1 MSNIPVKS
9 NIFSW
14 FVGNPIAVNLL
25 MISLILGGIFIARN
39 TPIES
44 FPVIDPHMITVSVS
58 YPGAAPGEIEL
69 SINQRLEEAISG
81 IKGIHRTSSIALEG
95 IGTVKA
101 ELEDGIDKYEVLDN
115 IQTAVDRL
123 ANFPPQ
129 DADDADIAIATA
141 PQVVIAVAVFGE
153 VSEKNL
159 REFAYNVRDQLTRLE
174 GISIANV
181 LGVRDYE
188 IAIEVNESSLHKFGL
203 SFSEI
208 ADTVR
213 KFSIN
218 IPGGKIQTNTG
229 EILLRTDRQA
239 TSRIDFERIVLRT
252 QSNGS
257 QITLADVAEVNDG
270 FQAIDSHSKFNGK
283 PTAYITVERT
293 GDQQL
298 LEIEQSVR
306 EHIAQLALPAGIE
319 VAVWFNQ
326 ADHLRSSIELLAD
339 NSLLGLILVFA
350 TLVLF
355 LNLKLA
361 FWTTVGIPVA
371 FLGGFFILH
380 LGGGTINTV
389 SLFAFIVVLGLV
401 VDDAIIIGESI
412 FAKREQ
418 GLAPAEAAVA
428 GLMDVISPVTIG
440 VLTTI
445 MASLPLIFIT
455 GFLGQLLSVAPLV
468 VTGVLLVS
476 LVEAFLILPSHL
488 SNINVVSHHEG
499 IETFQSKLR
508 TGLQNIVEKV
518 YAPALQRTLKM
529 PYVIV
534 AIALTSLLL
543 VIGAI
548 NGGLIKTVLFPTI
561 SGNVISASIHLPN
574 GSPAS
579 DTQAV
584 VHKLIDAAEQTR
596 SEYDSLPDDGGPS
609 VILNISSSVGS
620 TPWQLMDSG
629 SATTNFTGRSHR
641 GEVVIQLQPN
651 ENRSFTAAEI
661 ESRWRELAII
671 PAGADVYFS
680 NRQIGNGSD
689 ISVALSHNNHESLLL
704 AVEKLKSLLAEIEGV
719 VDLQD
724 SFQAGKTEL
733 QLSLTDAG
741 LAAGLNVTE
750 LARQVRQAYQG
761 EEVQRLQRGRDDIR
775 VLVRYP
781 DKERRDLDSI
791 YKMRVRLDNGE
802 ELPFLTVAEVTET
815 RASASIR
822 RLDRKR
828 LVEVDATVVDDVANA
843 DEINAHLVDNVLPML
858 ARQIPGLE
866 FSFEGDQRELD
877 RSMSSLMQAM
887 AIAVVSIFGLLA
899 VKLRSYTQPLII
911 MSVIPIGIVGAVIG
925 HILLGFPISFL
936 SFFGIVALSGVVVN
950 DSLILMDFTNRLRD
964 QGLSLNDAVIESSK
978 RRFRPI
984 IFTSLT
990 TCVGLAP
997 IIAERSTQAQLLIP
1011 MAISLASGIL
1021 FATLITLFLVPALYT
1036 IRGSLPRFAA
1046 AGT

>member
-1 MSNIPVKS
+1 MSGIPVKS
-9 NIFSW
+9 DIFSW
-14 FVGNPIAVNLL
+14 FIGNPVAANLL
-25 MISLILGGIFIARN
+25 MISLILGGIFIARD
-39 TPIES
+39 TPIET

-81 IKGIHRTSSIALEG
+81 IKGIHRISSIALEG

-101 ELEDGIDKYEVLDN
+101 ELEDRVDKYEVLDN

-123 ANFPPQ
+123 ANFPPE
-129 DADDADIAIATA
+129 DADEANITIATA
-141 PQVVIAVAVFGE
+141 PQIVIAVAVFGD
-153 VSEKNL
+153 VSERNL
-159 REFAYNVRDQLTRLE
+159 REFAYSVRDELTSLE

-188 IAIEVNESSLHKFGL
+188 IAIEVNEPSLRKFGL

-208 ADTVR
+208 ADAVR
-213 KFSIN
+213 KSSIN
-218 IPGGKIQTNTG
+218 LPGGKIQTSTG
-229 EILLRTDRQA
+229 EILLRTDKQA
-239 TSRIDFERIVLRT
+239 TKRIDFERIVLRT

-257 QITLADVAEVNDG
+257 QITLSDVAEVNDG
-270 FQAIDSHSKFNGK
+270 FQAIDAHSKFNGK
-283 PTAYITVERT
+283 PAAYISVERT
-293 GDQQL
+293 GDQQM

-306 EHIAQLALPAGIE
+306 DHIAQLALPAGIE
-319 VAVWFNQ
+319 TAVWFNE
-326 ADHLRSSIELLAD
+326 AENLRSSVDLLAD
-339 NSLLGLILVFA
+339 NALLGLILVFA

-371 FLGGFFILH
+371 FLGGFMVIH
-380 LGGGTINTV
+380 LGGGTINMI

-412 FAKREQ
+412 FARREQ
-418 GLAPAEAAVA
+418 GHGPVEAAVA

-445 MASLPLIFIT
+445 MASLPLIFTT

-468 VTGVLLVS
+468 VIGVLLVS

-488 SNINVVSHHEG
+488 SNIHVTSTHAGFEA
-499 IETFQSKLR
+499 IQSKLR
-508 TGLQNIVEKV
+508 TGLQNIIEKV
-518 YAPALQRTLKM
+518 YVPTLKQALKI

-534 AIALTSLLL
+534 AIAIASLLL

-548 NGGLIKTVLFPTI
+548 NGGLIKTVMFPTI

-574 GSPAS
+574 GSPATN
-579 DTQAV
+579 TQAV
-584 VHKLIDAAEQTR
+584 VHKLIEAAEQTR
-596 SEYDSLPDDGGPS
+596 SEYDMLSNDGDSS
-609 VILNISSSVGS
+609 VIRNISASVGI
-620 TPWQLMDSG
+620 TPWQLMSSG

-651 ENRSFTAAEI
+651 ENRDFTAAKI

-671 PAGADVYFS
+671 PAGVDVYFS

-689 ISVALSHNNHESLLL
+689 ISVALSHKNHESLLL
-704 AVEKLKSLLAEIEGV
+704 AVEKLKSLLAKIEGV

-775 VLVRYP
+775 VLVRYT

-802 ELPFLTVAEVTET
+802 ELPFLTVAKVTET
-815 RASASIR
+815 RASFSIR

-828 LVEVDATVVDDVANA
+828 MVEVDAEVIEDVANA

-866 FSFEGDQRELD
+866 FSFEGDQRELA
-877 RSMSSLMQAM
+877 RSLTSLMQAM
-887 AIAVVSIFGLLA
+887 VIAIVSIYGLLA
-899 VKLRSYTQPLII
+899 VQLRSYTQPLII
-911 MSVIPIGIVGAVIG
+911 MSVIPVGIVGAIFG
-925 HILLGFPISFL
+925 HILLGFPVSFL

-950 DSLILMDFTNRLRD
+950 DSLILMDLINRLRD
-964 QGLSLNDAVIESSK
+964 QGMSLSDAVIESSK

-1011 MAISLASGIL
+1011 MALSLASGIL
-1021 FATLITLFLVPALYT
+1021 FATLITLFLVPALYM
-1036 IRGSLPRFAA
+1036 IRSSLPRFTS
-1046 AGT
+1046 GS

>member
-1 MSNIPVKS
+1 MSGIPVKS
-9 NIFSW
+9 DIFSW
-14 FVGNPIAVNLL
+14 FIGNPVAANLL
-25 MISLILGGIFIARN
+25 MISLILGGIFIARD
-39 TPIES
+39 TPIET

-81 IKGIHRTSSIALEG
+81 IKGIHRISSIALEG

-101 ELEDGIDKYEVLDN
+101 ELEDRVDKYEVLDN

-123 ANFPPQ
+123 ANFPPE
-129 DADDADIAIATA
+129 DADEANITIATA
-141 PQVVIAVAVFGE
+141 PQIVIAVAVFGD
-153 VSEKNL
+153 VSERNL
-159 REFAYNVRDQLTRLE
+159 REFAYSVRDELTSLE

-188 IAIEVNESSLHKFGL
+188 IAIEVNEPSLRKFGL

-208 ADTVR
+208 ADAVR
-213 KFSIN
+213 KSSIN
-218 IPGGKIQTNTG
+218 LPGGKIQTSTG
-229 EILLRTDRQA
+229 EILLRTDKQA
-239 TSRIDFERIVLRT
+239 TKRIDFERIVLRT

-257 QITLADVAEVNDG
+257 QITLSDVAEVNDG
-270 FQAIDSHSKFNGK
+270 FQAIDAHSKFNGK
-283 PTAYITVERT
+283 PAAYISVERT
-293 GDQQL
+293 GDQQM

-306 EHIAQLALPAGIE
+306 DHIAQLALPAGIE
-319 VAVWFNQ
+319 TAVWFNE
-326 ADHLRSSIELLAD
+326 AENLRSSVDLLAD
-339 NSLLGLILVFA
+339 NALLGLILVFA

-371 FLGGFFILH
+371 FLGGFMVIH
-380 LGGGTINTV
+380 LGGGTINMI

-412 FAKREQ
+412 FARREL
-418 GLAPAEAAVA
+418 GHGPVEAAVA

-445 MASLPLIFIT
+445 MASLPLIFTT

-468 VTGVLLVS
+468 VIGVLFVS

-488 SNINVVSHHEG
+488 SNIHVTSTHAGFEA
-499 IETFQSKLR
+499 IQSKLR
-508 TGLQNIVEKV
+508 TGLQNIIEKV
-518 YAPALQRTLKM
+518 YVPTLKQALKI

-534 AIALTSLLL
+534 AIAIASLLL

-548 NGGLIKTVLFPTI
+548 NGGLIKTVMFPTI

-574 GSPAS
+574 GSPATN
-579 DTQAV
+579 TQAV
-584 VHKLIDAAEQTR
+584 VHKLIEAAEQTR
-596 SEYDSLPDDGGPS
+596 SEYDMLSNDGDSS
-609 VILNISSSVGS
+609 VIRNISASVGI
-620 TPWQLMDSG
+620 TPWQLMSSG

-651 ENRSFTAAEI
+651 ENRDFTAAKI

-671 PAGADVYFS
+671 PAGVDVYFS

-689 ISVALSHNNHESLLL
+689 ISVALSHKNHESLLL
-704 AVEKLKSLLAEIEGV
+704 AVEKLKSLLAKIEGV

-775 VLVRYP
+775 VLVRYT

-802 ELPFLTVAEVTET
+802 ELPFLTVAKVTET
-815 RASASIR
+815 RASFSIR

-828 LVEVDATVVDDVANA
+828 MVEVDAEVIEDVANA

-866 FSFEGDQRELD
+866 FSFEGDQRELA
-877 RSMSSLMQAM
+877 RSLTSLMQAM
-887 AIAVVSIFGLLA
+887 VIAIVSIYGLLA
-899 VKLRSYTQPLII
+899 VQLRSYTQPLII
-911 MSVIPIGIVGAVIG
+911 MSVIPVGIVGAIFG
-925 HILLGFPISFL
+925 HILLGFPVSFL

-950 DSLILMDFTNRLRD
+950 DSLILMDLINRLRD
-964 QGLSLNDAVIESSK
+964 QGMSLSDAVIESSK

-1011 MAISLASGIL
+1011 MALSLASGIL
-1021 FATLITLFLVPALYT
+1021 FATLITLFLVPALYM
-1036 IRGSLPRFAA
+1036 IRSSLPRFTS
-1046 AGT
+1046 GS

>member
-1 MSNIPVKS
+1 MSDIPVKS
-9 NIFSW
+9 DIFSW
-14 FVGNPIAVNLL
+14 FIGNPVAANLL
-25 MISLILGGIFIARN
+25 MVSLILGGIFIARD
-39 TPIES
+39 TPIET

-81 IKGIHRTSSIALEG
+81 IKGIHRISSIALEG

-101 ELEDGIDKYEVLDN
+101 ELEDRVDKYEVLDN

-123 ANFPPQ
+123 ANFPPE
-129 DADDADIAIATA
+129 DADETNITIAAA
-141 PQVVIAVAVFGE
+141 PQIVIAVAVFGD
-153 VSEKNL
+153 VSEINL
-159 REFAYNVRDQLTRLE
+159 REFAYNVRDELTSLE

-188 IAIEVNESSLHKFGL
+188 IAIEVNESSLRKFGL

-208 ADTVR
+208 ADAVR
-213 KFSIN
+213 KSSIN
-218 IPGGKIQTNTG
+218 LPGGKIQTSSG
-229 EILLRTDRQA
+229 EILLRTDKQA

-270 FQAIDSHSKFNGK
+270 FQAIDAHSKFNGK
-283 PTAYITVERT
+283 PAAYISVERT
-293 GDQQL
+293 GDQQM

-306 EHIAQLALPAGIE
+306 DHIAQLALPAGIE
-319 VAVWFNQ
+319 TAVWFNE
-326 ADHLRSSIELLAD
+326 AENLRSSVDLLAD
-339 NSLLGLILVFA
+339 NALLGLILVFA

-371 FLGGFFILH
+371 FLGGFMVIHF
-380 LGGGTINTV
+380 GGGTINMI

-412 FAKREQ
+412 FARREQ
-418 GLAPAEAAVA
+418 GHGPVEAAVA

-445 MASLPLIFIT
+445 MASLPLIFTT

-468 VTGVLLVS
+468 VIGVLLVS

-488 SNINVVSHHEG
+488 SNIHVTSTHAGFEA
-499 IETFQSKLR
+499 IQSKLR
-508 TGLQNIVEKV
+508 TGLQNIIEKV
-518 YAPALQRTLKM
+518 YAPTLKQALKI

-534 AIALTSLLL
+534 AIAIASLLL

-548 NGGLIKTVLFPTI
+548 NGGLIKTVMFPTI

-574 GSPAS
+574 GSPAAE
-579 DTQAV
+579 TQAV

-596 SEYDSLPDDGGPS
+596 SEYDMLSNDGDSS
-609 VILNISSSVGS
+609 VIRNISASVGI
-620 TPWQLMDSG
+620 TPWQLMSSG

-651 ENRSFTAAEI
+651 ENRDFTAAEI

-671 PAGADVYFS
+671 PAGVDVYFS

-689 ISVALSHNNHESLLL
+689 ISVALSHKNHESLLL

-719 VDLQD
+719 IDLQD

-775 VLVRYP
+775 VLVRYT

-815 RASASIR
+815 RASFSIH

-828 LVEVDATVVDDVANA
+828 MVEIDAEVIEDVANA

-866 FSFEGDQRELD
+866 FSFEGDQRELA
-877 RSMSSLMQAM
+877 RSLTSLMQAM
-887 AIAVVSIFGLLA
+887 VIAIVSIYGLLA
-899 VKLRSYTQPLII
+899 VQLRSYTQPLII
-911 MSVIPIGIVGAVIG
+911 MSVIPVGIVGAIFG
-925 HILLGFPISFL
+925 HILLGFPVSFL

-950 DSLILMDFTNRLRD
+950 DSLILMDLINRLRD
-964 QGLSLNDAVIESSK
+964 QGMSLSDAVIESSK

-1011 MAISLASGIL
+1011 MALSLASGIL
-1021 FATLITLFLVPALYT
+1021 FATFITLFLVPALYM
-1036 IRGSLPRFAA
+1036 IRSSLPRFTS
-1046 AGT
+1046 GN